1 MVGATGKA
9 KYSLHKLRHFF
20 ASWAIEQGFPQK
32 RLQTILGH
40 ASIGITMDVYGHLF
54 PRLED
59 DQALLEAG
67 QQALRGGLRLQQK

>member
-1 MVGATGKA
+1 
-9 KYSLHKLRHFF
+9 
-20 ASWAIEQGFPQK
+20 
-32 RLQTILGH
+32 
-40 ASIGITMDVYGHLF
+40 MDVYGHLF